1 MNYYEILQ
9 INNNATNQEIKEAYF
24 RLAKKY
30 HPDRNKNQDSKRRF
44 AEIRQAYEILSDPL
58 ERRDY
63 NNNNNIKEN
72 NVKNNNIVIN
82 TSIEITEN
90 EAFNGTLRKLNIFD
104 KGLFINQDL
113 KIPKGIKNG
122 QKIRLVKNNAIVM
135 INVKVV

>member
-72 NVKNNNIVIN
+72 NIKNNNIVIN
-82 TSIEITEN
+82 TSIEITDN

-104 KGLFINQDL
+104 KGLFINQD
-113 KIPKGIKNG
+113 IKNG
-122 QKIRLVKNNAIVM
+122 QKIKLVKNNAIVM